1 MKWIF
6 SHITGENVNF
16 YHTFLSVYNNRVRK
30 VALVT
35 WFKPRRALGCGQSH
49 PSYKTKGW
57 NFQVKNKILIVRKVE
72 NRCRHA
78 IDILYNGHC
87 SIAYN
92 WESLKAT

>member
-49 PSYKTKGW
+49 PSYKTKG
-57 NFQVKNKILIVRKVE
+57 
-72 NRCRHA
+72 
-78 IDILYNGHC
+78 
-87 SIAYN
+87 
-92 WESLKAT
+92 